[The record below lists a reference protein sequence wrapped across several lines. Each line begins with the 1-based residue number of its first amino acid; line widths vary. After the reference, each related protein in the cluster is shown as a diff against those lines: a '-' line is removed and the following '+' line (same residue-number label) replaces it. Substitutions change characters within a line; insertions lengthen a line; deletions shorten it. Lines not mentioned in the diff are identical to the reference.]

1 MITTREQRTLRIRPR
16 VVADLDK
23 MNIKKLEAIYKI
35 VLIGESGVGKTSMLL
50 RFSDDIFNQN
60 PLATIGVDFKMKTL
74 KIDNKVIKL

>member
-1 MITTREQRTLRIRPR
+1 
-16 VVADLDK
+16 

>member
-50 RFSDDIFNQN
+50 RFSDDIFN
-60 PLATIGVDFKMKTL
+60 
-74 KIDNKVIKL
+74 